1 MKDEKYERQ
10 ITLLCPICGN
20 SRLEHDEFT
29 NEVTCISCGK
39 VTNYEQLT
47 EDNGESIDL
56 VANEVVRE
64 VKKDLEKHFND
75 MIKKA
80 FKGNKNIRIK

>member
-1 MKDEKYERQ
+1 M
-10 ITLLCPICGN
+10 
-20 SRLEHDEFT
+20 EHDEFT

-39 VTNYEQLT
+39 TSNYEQLT
-47 EDNGESIDL
+47 EDNGERIDL

-64 VKKDLEKHFND
+64 VKNDLEKHFND
-75 MIKKA
+75 MFKKA